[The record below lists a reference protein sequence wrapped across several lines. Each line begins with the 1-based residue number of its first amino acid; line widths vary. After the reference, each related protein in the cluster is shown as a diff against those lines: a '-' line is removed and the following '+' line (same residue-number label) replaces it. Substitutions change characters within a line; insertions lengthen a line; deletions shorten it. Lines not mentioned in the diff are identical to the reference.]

1 MMINL
6 LQKETQNLYK
16 LKENK
21 LIKKI
26 ESKNLITQW
35 EVYRQLFVGENPLKK
50 STNKVII
57 LCVNNV
63 SKV

>member
-26 ESKNLITQW
+26 ESKIW
-35 EVYRQLFVGENPLKK
+35 
-50 STNKVII
+50 
-57 LCVNNV
+57 
-63 SKV
+63 